1 MTRAEAERFIE
12 EAERL
17 PVDQV
22 DVEKL
27 TEAVKVLGKSGVN
40 VKPIL
45 DLLTAMGGDLSTL
58 GGQLSDAGSRVGS
71 ALQGLVD
78 WLSKSNYPSEK
89 GLRPS
94 EDDQEWDVSFAERA
108 AKLVLQVTAP
118 DTVQEDR
125 AITGPGRQGPPPT
138 RVPGPRGSADPA
150 VRRATAGPP
159 GPRIPSD
166 LLNRLDQ
173 AAERAGVS
181 AEDVQSII
189 EDAQQAASGGQP
201 VTMPDGSVV
210 QLPPDPDAPSVEELL
225 EQQISDWTQGAI
237 GVPEGFTAV
246 RDEEIPAGEGL
257 EKFRQARGLGTP
269 TRSTEVVPRY
279 FVGDE
284 WQRAGM
290 PPERILELQRQLEQA
305 GQLSDGD
312 FYAGV
317 WDQATAGAMQ
327 AVMGMANASG
337 QTWEDQLKDLIA
349 NVPESVKEARNAA
362 KLAKQFQA
370 PAFVKLD
377 PATAAQRVKRMLRS
391 ELNREPTDE
400 EMAAL
405 TGEMSGLYRAEYEA
419 NVAAMRAEF
428 DAQEQGLETGVAVAP
443 GAVQGVDP
451 VARFGEAFDRRFA
464 PEMDFIEGQ
473 EDQIRNATNVFA
485 SLRNMSGL
493 IG

>member
-1 MTRAEAERFIE
+1 MMTLAQAKAFIRKAET
-12 EAERL
+12 L
-17 PVDQV
+17 PVEEIDADQ
-22 DVEKL
+22 L
-27 TEAVKVLGKSGVN
+27 NEAIGVFQGT
-40 VKPIL
+40 KG
-45 DLLTAMGGDLSTL
+45 GGDE
-58 GGQLSDAGSRVGS
+58 V
-71 ALQGLVD
+71 
-78 WLSKSNYPSEK
+78 WL
-89 GLRPS
+89 
-94 EDDQEWDVSFAERA
+94 ERA
-108 AKLVLQVTAP
+108 AAVVSKIADRTGRVRQARSI
-118 DTVQEDR
+118 EDP
-125 AITGPGRQGPPPT
+125 ADFGPGR
-138 RVPGPRGSADPA
+138 
-150 VRRATAGPP
+150 
-159 GPRIPSD
+159 PSD
-166 LLNRLDQ
+166 PLGPGRLRGGGTPQSRTAAGLASAGGRLPANLLNRLDQ

-181 AEDVQSII
+181 AEEVQSII
-189 EDAQQAASGGQP
+189 EEAQQAASGAQP

-210 QLPPDPDAPSVEELL
+210 QLPPDPNAPSVEELL

-257 EKFRQARGLGTP
+257 EKFRLARGLGTP

-290 PPERILELQRQLEQA
+290 PPERIVELQRQLEQA

-405 TGEMSGLYRAEYEA
+405 SGEMSGLYRAEYEA

-428 DAQEQGLETGVAVAP
+428 DAREQGLETGVAVAP

-473 EDQIRNATNVFA
+473 EDQLRNATNVFA

>member
-1 MTRAEAERFIE
+1 MTLAQAKAFIRKAET
-12 EAERL
+12 L
-17 PVDQV
+17 PVEEIDADQ
-22 DVEKL
+22 L
-27 TEAVKVLGKSGVN
+27 NEAIGVFQGT
-40 VKPIL
+40 KG
-45 DLLTAMGGDLSTL
+45 GGDE
-58 GGQLSDAGSRVGS
+58 V
-71 ALQGLVD
+71 
-78 WLSKSNYPSEK
+78 WL
-89 GLRPS
+89 
-94 EDDQEWDVSFAERA
+94 ERA
-108 AKLVLQVTAP
+108 AAVVSKIA
-118 DTVQEDR
+118 DR
-125 AITGPGRQGPPPT
+125 TGRVRQARSIDDPADFGPGRTSDPLGPG
-138 RVPGPRGSADPA
+138 RLRGGGTPQSRTAAGLASA
-150 VRRATAGPP
+150 G
-159 GPRIPSD
+159 GRIPAN

-181 AEDVQSII
+181 TEEVQSII
-189 EDAQQAASGGQP
+189 EEAQQAASGAQP
-201 VTMPDGSVV
+201 VTMPDGSTV
-210 QLPPDPDAPSVEELL
+210 QLPPDPNAPSVEELL

-257 EKFRQARGLGTP
+257 EKYRQARGLGTP

-279 FVGDE
+279 FIGDE

-290 PPERILELQRQLEQA
+290 PPERIVELQRQLEQA

-370 PAFVKLD
+370 PAFIKPDYAGLAQDVKSVMRQKLG
-377 PATAAQRVKRMLRS
+377 RK
-391 ELNREPTDE
+391 PTDE
-400 EMAAL
+400 EMGEL
-405 TGEMSGLYRAEYEA
+405 TGAMSGAFRSKYEA
-419 NVAAMRAEF
+419 EVAAMRAEF
-428 DAQEQGLETGVAVAP
+428 NAQEQGLETGEVVQP
-443 GAVQGVDP
+443 GSVQGVDP
-451 VARFGEAFDRRFA
+451 QARFLQSFDRRFA